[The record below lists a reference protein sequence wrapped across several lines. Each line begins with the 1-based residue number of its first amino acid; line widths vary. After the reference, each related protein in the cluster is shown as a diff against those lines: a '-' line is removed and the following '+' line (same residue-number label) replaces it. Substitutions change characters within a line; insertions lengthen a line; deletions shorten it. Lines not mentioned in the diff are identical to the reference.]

1 MSEQTNRYQLA
12 IIAQLGFIVGLLVGS
27 LIASKTDNTSTEQV
41 ERPAN
46 KQPQD

>member
-1 MSEQTNRYQLA
+1 MSEQANRYQLGL
-12 IIAQLGFIVGLLVGS
+12 IAQLGFIVGLFVGL
-27 LIASKTDNTSTEQV
+27 LIASKTDSTSTERV